1 MAREDD
7 PCKHA
12 YLTRAAC
19 PQCSKEPDSSM
30 RRVTVYI
37 TAGGEVYHF
46 DRNCHALEFGQQLVD
61 DRGGTRA
68 PIVPTFEDLVTF
80 ERGACNSCK
89 GKQPS

>member
-12 YLTRAAC
+12 YPTRAAC
-19 PQCSKEPDSSM
+19 PQCSEEPDSSM

-46 DRNCHALEFGQQLVD
+46 EIATHSNSVSNSSMTAGALALQ
-61 DRGGTRA
+61 
-68 PIVPTFEDLVTF
+68 
-80 ERGACNSCK
+80 
-89 GKQPS
+89 